1 MAIQKLPRFLNGFG
15 RLVKNCVYLVVL
27 LALSTRAWSQ
37 TKEASELG
45 SGTQLLSVLLSLGL
59 ILVLILAL
67 GWFLRRFSQGGIFS
81 QKGMKVVASL
91 PLGARERLVL
101 VELGGQQILLGVT
114 PQQVRTL
121 HFFETPIL
129 DSNELAESSDFR
141 QKLLSFMQPDK
152 SGKR

>member
-1 MAIQKLPRFLNGFG
+1 MTTRRLTRFLNGLAG
-15 RLVKNCVYLVVL
+15 IHIWAVVP
-27 LALSTRAWSQ
+27 LALSVPAWGELEQ
-37 TKEASELG
+37 AQGSELG
-45 SGTQLLSVLLSLGL
+45 SGTQLLSVLLSLVL

-67 GWFLRRFSQGGIFS
+67 GWFLRRFSQGGIFAS
-81 QKGMKVVASL
+81 KGMKVVASL

-129 DSNELAESSDFR
+129 EGDERAGSADFR
-141 QKLLSFMQPDK
+141 EKLLSFMRPGNADK
-152 SGKR
+152 H

>member
-1 MAIQKLPRFLNGFG
+1 MATRSLPRFINALGSVSG
-15 RLVKNCVYLVVL
+15 TSAWLVVL
-27 LALSTRAWSQ
+27 LTLSTPVHSQ
-37 TKEASELG
+37 ADSAPELG

-59 ILVLILAL
+59 ILLLIFGL
-67 GWFLRRFSQGGIFS
+67 GWFLRRFSQGSVFG

-121 HFFETPIL
+121 HFFETPII
-129 DSNELAESSDFR
+129 DSSQPSEPSDFR
-141 QKLLSFMQPDK
+141 QKLLAFMQPDK
-152 SGKR
+152 TGKR